1 MYSVGDKLNQIC
13 CCDGTVTFSL
23 DNQWMETM
31 IAKKRKGDFEI
42 FFINNLVEH
51 ANEKDATD
59 MLQQVLC
66 S

>member
-1 MYSVGDKLNQIC
+1 
-13 CCDGTVTFSL
+13 
-23 DNQWMETM
+23 METM
-31 IAKKRKGDFEI
+31 IAEKRKGDFEI